1 MRLLTIF
8 AFVFLIIS
16 VKGKGQENRP
26 SNHIGVNGIP
36 IFDVLNSYPENQ
48 INGGAITLNYGIM
61 VSGNLSF
68 GVNLYYSG
76 VSNEYKTESI
86 NPQAE
91 RQEINIIGISPNL
104 KYHYR
109 IKEKL
114 MLYGQA
120 SIGFGNYNEKT
131 INLNTSQAIN
141 YGSENESMVLTMAG
155 IGMNYF
161 FTEKV
166 ALDFNVSYVYL
177 NRLSTQRYAYDFH
190 TVAPMIGIQFYW

>member
-1 MRLLTIF
+1 M
-8 AFVFLIIS
+8 
-16 VKGKGQENRP
+16 
-26 SNHIGVNGIP
+26 
-36 IFDVLNSYPENQ
+36 LNSYPENQ

-61 VSGNLSF
+61 VSKNLSF

-86 NPQAE
+86 NPQTE

-104 KYHYR
+104 KYHYS

-114 MLYGQA
+114 MLYAQA

-131 INLNTSQAIN
+131 TNLTTSQAIN

-161 FTEKV
+161 FTEKI

-177 NRLSTQRYAYDFH
+177 NRLSTRQYAYDFH